1 MRFGE
6 ASCLGKGTG
15 AVPRKPV
22 MPDHDK
28 LFCFRLDEETR
39 AMLADLSV
47 KRRVS
52 KAQVVRELVRD
63 RWALE
68 QGQEKAKLPW

>member
-1 MRFGE
+1 
-6 ASCLGKGTG
+6 
-15 AVPRKPV
+15 